1 MTECHVI
8 SLLFLTFY
16 VLTVSHCTKKFHL
29 FLITSDGS
37 LDHLNC
43 RAWVRAFGSGS
54 LKLLCCLS
62 VKLCLCLNAQNCC
75 PLLFQQSNNRPPKNT
90 SGRFYGTCL
99 PLARHLPN
107 FNQGDKKKGKLR
119 KGKKLKGKKRE
130 RLMSLFLSVRDQP
143 GNKYEE
149 LCIQH

>member
-1 MTECHVI
+1 MSYSTSLIVFFSFDQVTKWVRYPHYIKSILSCMTECHVI

-29 FLITSDGS
+29 FLITSDGN

-107 FNQGDKKKGKLR
+107 FNQGDKKKGKL
-119 KGKKLKGKKRE
+119 
-130 RLMSLFLSVRDQP
+130 D
-143 GNKYEE
+143 
-149 LCIQH
+149 